1 MKFLFDLFPVI
12 LFFIAFKI
20 YGIFVATAVAIAGT
34 FLQIGWAWFRH
45 RKVDTMLWVS
55 LVIVTFFGGA
65 TLLLQDETFIKWKPT
80 VLYWLVACILAVG
93 ALFMKKNL
101 MKSLLSEQ
109 MQLPDVAWTR
119 MNWSWVGFFTFMGF
133 ANLAVAYSFSTDAW
147 VNFKLWAP
155 RSARFGYCPD
165 RLTFQRPSSSRRGWP
180 CSGPLRQSNRTGR
193 AAACRSC
200 SDSRCPGR

>member
-34 FLQIGWAWFRH
+34 FLQIGWVWFRH
-45 RKVDTMLWVS
+45 RKIDTMLWVS

-80 VLYWLVACILAVG
+80 VLYWLFAGILAGG

-147 VNFKLWAP
+147 VNFKL
-155 RSARFGYCPD
+155 FGGIGLMLAFVLVQGMLLSKYIEEEKK
-165 RLTFQRPSSSRRGWP
+165 
-180 CSGPLRQSNRTGR
+180 
-193 AAACRSC
+193 
-200 SDSRCPGR
+200 

>member
-34 FLQIGWAWFRH
+34 FLQIGWVWFRH

-80 VLYWLVACILAVG
+80 VLYWLFAGILAGG

-147 VNFKLWAP
+147 VNFKL
-155 RSARFGYCPD
+155 FGGI
-165 RLTFQRPSSSRRGWP
+165 RLMLAFVLVQGMLLSKYIEEEKK
-180 CSGPLRQSNRTGR
+180 
-193 AAACRSC
+193 
-200 SDSRCPGR
+200 

>member
-20 YGIFVATAVAIAGT
+20 HGIFVATAVAIVAT
-34 FLQIGWAWFRH
+34 FLQIGWVWYRH

-55 LVIVTFFGGA
+55 LVIVTLFGGA

-80 VLYWLVACILAVG
+80 VLYWLFAGTLAGG

-119 MNWSWVGFFTFMGF
+119 MNWSWVGFFVFMGI
-133 ANLAVAYSFSTDAW
+133 ANIAVAYNFPTDTW
-147 VNFKLWAP
+147 VNFKL
-155 RSARFGYCPD
+155 FGGIVLMLVFVLVQGLLLSKYMEEEKK
-165 RLTFQRPSSSRRGWP
+165 
-180 CSGPLRQSNRTGR
+180 
-193 AAACRSC
+193 
-200 SDSRCPGR
+200 

>member
-34 FLQIGWAWFRH
+34 FLQIGWVWFRH

-80 VLYWLVACILAVG
+80 VLYWLFAGVLAGG

-119 MNWSWVGFFTFMGF
+119 MNWSWVGFFTFMGI

-147 VNFKLWAP
+147 VNFKL
-155 RSARFGYCPD
+155 FGGIGLMLAFVLVQGMLLSKYIEEEKK
-165 RLTFQRPSSSRRGWP
+165 
-180 CSGPLRQSNRTGR
+180 
-193 AAACRSC
+193 
-200 SDSRCPGR
+200 

>member
-80 VLYWLVACILAVG
+80 VLYWLFAGILAGG

-147 VNFKLWAP
+147 VNFKL
-155 RSARFGYCPD
+155 FGGIGLMLAFVLVQGMLLSKYIEEEKK
-165 RLTFQRPSSSRRGWP
+165 
-180 CSGPLRQSNRTGR
+180 
-193 AAACRSC
+193 
-200 SDSRCPGR
+200 